1 MYTDLADPGITNNR
15 RYTMDINLVFVLMTM
30 LSNVGVQFAP
40 QLEAA
45 ATFDPTCN
53 AKVVKQ
59 EGTNYGYD
67 SVEHCL
73 IKKSDSGNYSIA
85 RTKKA

>member
-1 MYTDLADPGITNNR
+1 
-15 RYTMDINLVFVLMTM
+15 MDINLVFVLMTV

-45 ATFDPTCN
+45 ATFDPACN
-53 AKVVKQ
+53 AQFVKQ

-67 SVEHCL
+67 SVEHCNYG
-73 IKKSDSGNYSIA
+73 KQAGSGNYSIT

>member
-1 MYTDLADPGITNNR
+1 
-15 RYTMDINLVFVLMTM
+15 MDISFAMLLVTV
-30 LSNVGVQFAP
+30 LSNIGVQFAP

-45 ATFDPTCN
+45 ATFDPACE
-53 AKVVKQ
+53 AKFVKQ

-67 SVEHCL
+67 SVDHC
-73 IKKSDSGNYSIA
+73 NYSIT

>member
-1 MYTDLADPGITNNR
+1 
-15 RYTMDINLVFVLMTM
+15 MDINLVFVIMTFITN
-30 LSNVGVQFAP
+30 LGVQFAP
-40 QLEAA
+40 ELEAA
-45 ATFDPTCN
+45 ANYDPTCN
-53 AKVVKQ
+53 AKFVKQ

-73 IKKSDSGNYSIA
+73 IQSGSGDYSII

>member
-1 MYTDLADPGITNNR
+1 
-15 RYTMDINLVFVLMTM
+15 MDINLVFVLMTV

-53 AKVVKQ
+53 AKFVKQ

-67 SVEHCL
+67 SVEHCNYTL
-73 IKKSDSGNYSIA
+73 QVGSGNYSII

>member
-15 RYTMDINLVFVLMTM
+15 RYTMEFGLIIVPVMLASNLA
-30 LSNVGVQFAP
+30 VQFAP

>member
-1 MYTDLADPGITNNR
+1 
-15 RYTMDINLVFVLMTM
+15 MDINLVFVLMTM

-59 EGTNYGYD
+59 ESTNYGYD

>member
-1 MYTDLADPGITNNR
+1 
-15 RYTMDINLVFVLMTM
+15 MDINLVFVLMTM

-73 IKKSDSGNYSIA
+73 SSTLAVATTASPAQKRRDLSMALFAGPLAD
-85 RTKKA
+85 